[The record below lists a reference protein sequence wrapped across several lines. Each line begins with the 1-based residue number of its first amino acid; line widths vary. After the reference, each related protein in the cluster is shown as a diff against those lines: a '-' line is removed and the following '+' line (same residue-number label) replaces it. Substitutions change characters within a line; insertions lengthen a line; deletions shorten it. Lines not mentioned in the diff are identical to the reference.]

1 MNSKEI
7 EIMSI
12 YKNIVM
18 VFLLFLLNSGKV
30 KAQYKYTRFAFD
42 VTGGFSMPNTSI
54 TGEAGGYSE
63 IGLKVATSKYLS
75 GRLALG
81 IGTLTG
87 AQQVDKIT
95 GTIENV
101 ANYTKYNTTY
111 NYFSGS
117 GLLNIERLFKLR
129 SLGKLFNRLNPFL
142 MIGAGYMYPD
152 VKVNRVD
159 GQFKNYKKNV
169 RFIANNFGLDF
180 KYFISNRFDLSFGAE
195 YKLVQTYYLD
205 GAYSDKRYDGM
216 TNAYLGISYNIGASA
231 DRKHLNWFNLD
242 GVEELMFVPID
253 NRIKQGEVPIVES
266 KNPLID
272 TISALVKETVINP
285 IDVDSNL
292 AQIQE
297 PNIINNDS
305 ITKNNQKTDDKN
317 PVVVITTPV
326 TTDTSEFKKFGR
338 HSNIKGKPETSAPI
352 EVAVS
357 PKSQPGSGIS
367 LNDIDDIVRPMGK
380 YNVIVGT
387 YAGAKY
393 AYPFRDKM
401 RKQGLQAALFK
412 DSDRSKMVRVCIYY
426 GDDRKEANRQLRLYL
441 NKFNGQVWLHI
452 YDPK

>member
-1 MNSKEI
+1 
-7 EIMSI
+7 
-12 YKNIVM
+12 
-18 VFLLFLLNSGKV
+18 
-30 KAQYKYTRFAFD
+30 
-42 VTGGFSMPNTSI
+42 
-54 TGEAGGYSE
+54 
-63 IGLKVATSKYLS
+63 
-75 GRLALG
+75 
-81 IGTLTG
+81 
-87 AQQVDKIT
+87 
-95 GTIENV
+95 
-101 ANYTKYNTTY
+101 
-111 NYFSGS
+111 
-117 GLLNIERLFKLR
+117 
-129 SLGKLFNRLNPFL
+129 
-142 MIGAGYMYPD
+142 
-152 VKVNRVD
+152 
-159 GQFKNYKKNV
+159 
-169 RFIANNFGLDF
+169 
-180 KYFISNRFDLSFGAE
+180 
-195 YKLVQTYYLD
+195 
-205 GAYSDKRYDGM
+205 
-216 TNAYLGISYNIGASA
+216 
-231 DRKHLNWFNLD
+231 
-242 GVEELMFVPID
+242 MFVPID

-338 HSNIKGKPETSAPI
+338 HSDIKGKPETSASVQ
-352 EVAVS
+352 VAVS
-357 PKSQPGSGIS
+357 PKSQPKKGIS
-367 LNDIDDIVRPMGK
+367 LNDIDGIVRPMGK

-426 GDDRKEANRQLRLYL
+426 GDDRKEANRQLRLYM